1 MMSQGVTYS
10 MIMDTEI
17 DNSCFS
23 KKILSFTFNEFLKG
37 ISTIQSVC
45 KGVVFC
51 LPLTSWHLI

>member
-37 ISTIQSVC
+37 ISTIQSVR

-51 LPLTSWHLI
+51 LPLTS